1 MQFNTIVYRVA
12 ECRAVAPGP
21 VFEDANALDMQTF
34 QRGNAGSSPVNEHVQ
49 TATTEPLF
57 NPLAPEFIRDP
68 YPHYER
74 LRSTDPV
81 HLTSFGSYLAS
92 RHAEASLVLRD
103 KRFGKDYVERTIR
116 RYGPKIMD
124 EPIFRSMS
132 HWMLQQDPPDHTR
145 PRGLVVKAFTAR
157 RVEDMRPRIQQVVD
171 QTLDRIAGRGHM
183 DLIED
188 FAFRLPVTIICDMLG
203 IPEEHREVFYSSSRD
218 GGRLLDPVPLSPD
231 EIKQGNASNALA
243 AMYFQQLFEL
253 RRKTPG
259 GDLITQLLQAEE
271 DGSKLSNEE
280 LTANIILLFGAGH
293 ETTVNLIG
301 NGLLAL
307 HRNPEQLALLKAKP
321 ELITNAIEEFLR
333 YDSSVQL
340 SGRVALEDI
349 EDLGGKRIPKGESV
363 LCLLGS
369 ANRDPAAYPDRPERL
384 DITRPNVRP
393 LSFGGG
399 IHFCLGAQLA
409 RIEAEIALATLLRRL
424 PNLRLDDA
432 VNPEWRP
439 TFVLRGLKELP
450 ASW

>member
-1 MQFNTIVYRVA
+1 M
-12 ECRAVAPGP
+12 
-21 VFEDANALDMQTF
+21 
-34 QRGNAGSSPVNEHVQ
+34 NEQVQ
-49 TATTEPLF
+49 PASGEPLF
-57 NPLAPEFIRDP
+57 NPLAPEFIRNP
-68 YPHYER
+68 YPYYER
-74 LRSTDPV
+74 LRRLDPMHV
-81 HLTSFGSYLAS
+81 NAHGAFVAS

-116 RYGPKIMD
+116 RYGPKIME
-124 EPIFRSMS
+124 EPVIRSMS

-145 PRGLVVKAFTAR
+145 LRGLVVKAFTAR
-157 RVEDMRPRIQQVVD
+157 RVEDMRPRIQHIVD
-171 QTLDRIAGRGHM
+171 ETLDRIVPQGRM

-203 IPEEHREVFYSSSRD
+203 IPEEHRDAFYNGSRD
-218 GGRLLDPVPLSPD
+218 GGRLLEPVPLSAE
-231 EIKQGNASNALA
+231 EIKQGNAGNAMA
-243 AMYFQQLFEL
+243 AMYFHQLFEL
-253 RRKTPG
+253 RRKQPG
-259 GDLITQLLQAEE
+259 DDLTTQLVQAEE
-271 DGSKLSNEE
+271 NGQKLTNEE

-307 HRNPEQLALLKAKP
+307 YRNPDQLALLKANP
-321 ELITNAIEEFLR
+321 GLITNAIEEFLR

-340 SGRVALEDI
+340 TGRVALEDI

-369 ANRDPAAYPDRPERL
+369 ANHDEAVYPDHPEKL
-384 DITRPNVRP
+384 DIQRPNVKP

-409 RIEAEIALATLLRRL
+409 RIEAEVAISTLLRRI
-424 PNLRLDDA
+424 PDLRLDDA
-432 VNPEWRP
+432 ENPEWRP
-439 TFVLRGLKELP
+439 TFVLRGLKRLP

>member
-1 MQFNTIVYRVA
+1 M
-12 ECRAVAPGP
+12 
-21 VFEDANALDMQTF
+21 
-34 QRGNAGSSPVNEHVQ
+34 NEHVQ
-49 TATTEPLF
+49 TAGSAPLF
-57 NPLAPEFIRDP
+57 NPLDPDFIRNP

-74 LRSTDPV
+74 MRAVDPV
-81 HLTSFGSYLAS
+81 HLTPLGMYVAS
-92 RHAEASLVLRD
+92 RHAEVSLVMRD

-124 EPIFRSMS
+124 EPVFRSMS

-145 PRGLVVKAFTAR
+145 LRGLVVKAFTAR
-157 RVEDMRPRIQQVVD
+157 RVEDMRPRIQQIVD
-171 QTLDRIAGRGHM
+171 ETLDRIIPQGRM

-203 IPEEHREVFYSSSRD
+203 IPEEHREAFYAGSRD
-218 GGRLLDPVPLSPD
+218 GGRLLDPVPLSPE
-231 EIKQGNASNALA
+231 EIKQGNAGNAMA

-253 RRKTPG
+253 RRKNPG
-259 GDLITQLLQAEE
+259 DDLTTQLVQAEE
-271 DGSKLSNEE
+271 DGSKLTNEE

-307 HRNPEQLALLKAKP
+307 YRNPDQLALLKARP

-340 SGRVALEDI
+340 TGRVALEDI
-349 EDLGGKRIPKGESV
+349 EDLGGRRIPKGESV

-369 ANRDPAAYPDRPERL
+369 ANHDPAVYPDNPERL
-384 DITRPNVRP
+384 DITRPNVKP

-409 RIEAEIALATLLRRL
+409 RIEAEIAISTLLRRI
-424 PNLRLDDA
+424 PDLRLDDA
-432 VNPEWRP
+432 VNAEWRP
-439 TFVLRGLKELP
+439 TFVLRGLKRLP

>member
-1 MQFNTIVYRVA
+1 VYRVA
-12 ECRAVAPGP
+12 APATTPGP
-21 VFEDANALDMQTF
+21 AFDDASARRAELSAWQSIEVTM
-34 QRGNAGSSPVNEHVQ
+34 NEHVQ
-49 TATTEPLF
+49 TAKTEPLF

-68 YPHYER
+68 YPFYKR
-74 LRSTDPV
+74 LRNTDPMHV
-81 HLTSFGSYLAS
+81 TQFGSYVAS
-92 RHAEASLVLRD
+92 RHAEASLVMRD
-103 KRFGKDYVERTIR
+103 KRFGKDYVERTTR
-116 RYGPKIMD
+116 RYGPQIMQ
-124 EPIFRSMS
+124 EPVIRSMS

-145 PRGLVVKAFTAR
+145 LRGLVVKAFTAR
-157 RVEDMRPRIQQVVD
+157 RVEDMRPRIQQIVD
-171 QTLDRIAGRGHM
+171 ETLNAIIDRGRM

-203 IPEEHREVFYSSSRD
+203 IPEEHREVFYKSSRN
-218 GGRLLDPVPLSPD
+218 GGRLLDPVPLSPA
-231 EIKQGNASNALA
+231 EIAEANAGNLMAQA
-243 AMYFQQLFEL
+243 YFQQLFEL
-253 RRKTPG
+253 RRRSPG
-259 GDLITQLLQAEE
+259 DDLITQLVQAEE

-307 HRNPEQLALLKAKP
+307 HRNPDQLALLKANP
-321 ELITNAIEEFLR
+321 ALITNAIEEFLR

-340 SGRVALEDI
+340 TGRVTLEDI
-349 EDLGGKRIPKGESV
+349 DDLGGKKIPKGETV

-369 ANRDPAAYPDRPERL
+369 ANRDPAAYPDRPDQL

-409 RIEAEIALATLLRRL
+409 RIEAEVAIATLLRRL
-424 PNLRLDDA
+424 PDLRLDD
-432 VNPEWRP
+432 VENPEWRP
-439 TFVLRGLKELP
+439 TFVLRGLKALP

>member
-1 MQFNTIVYRVA
+1 M
-12 ECRAVAPGP
+12 
-21 VFEDANALDMQTF
+21 
-34 QRGNAGSSPVNEHVQ
+34 NEHVQ

-68 YPHYER
+68 YPHYAR
-74 LRSTDPV
+74 LRTSDPM
-81 HLTSFGSYLAS
+81 HLTPFGAFVAS

-103 KRFGKDYVERTIR
+103 KRFGKDFVERTVR
-116 RYGPKIMD
+116 RYGPQVME
-124 EPIFRSMS
+124 EPVFRSMS

-145 PRGLVVKAFTAR
+145 LRGLVVKAFTAR
-157 RVEDMRPRIQQVVD
+157 RVEDMRPRIQHIVD
-171 QTLDRIAGRGHM
+171 ETLDRVAAQGRM

-203 IPEEHREVFYSSSRD
+203 IPEEHREVFYTSSRN
-218 GGRLLDPVPLSPD
+218 GGRLLDPVPLSRAEID
-231 EIKQGNASNALA
+231 EANTGNAA
-243 AMYFQQLFEL
+243 AQLYFQQLFEL
-253 RRKTPG
+253 RRHSPG
-259 GDLITQLLQAEE
+259 DDLTTQLVQAEE

-307 HRNPEQLALLKAKP
+307 HRNPDQLALLKANP
-321 ELITNAIEEFLR
+321 ALITNAIEEFLR

-340 SGRVALEDI
+340 TGRVTLEDI
-349 EDLGGKRIPKGESV
+349 DDLGGKKIPKGESV

-369 ANRDPAAYPDRPERL
+369 ANRDPAVYPDRPDRL

-409 RIEAEIALATLLRRL
+409 RIEAEVAIATLLRRL
-424 PNLRLDDA
+424 PDLRLDDA
-432 VNPEWRP
+432 ENPEWRP
-439 TFVLRGLKELP
+439 TFVLRGLKRLP